1 MVAGISN
8 AAVTAQSA
16 NPITE
21 TLTNTTSSP
30 VNVTYIITPTAN
42 GCTGPAFTYT
52 LTVNP
57 TPTVTS
63 AASASICNS
72 TAQNYTITSVVS
84 GTTYSW
90 SRAVVAGISNAAVT
104 AQSANP
110 ITETLTNTTSSP
122 VNVTYIITPT
132 ANGCTGPAFTY
143 TVSVKPTPTVTS
155 AVSASICNSTAQNYT
170 ISSNVIGA
178 TFSWSRAVVAGISN
192 AAVTAQRLILLQRH

>member
-8 AAVTAQSA
+8 AAATAQSA

-30 VNVTYIITPTAN
+30 VNVVYIITPTAN
-42 GCTGPAFTYT
+42 GCAGPAFTYT

-72 TAQNYTITSVVS
+72 TAQNYTITSAVS

-90 SRAVVAGISNAAVT
+90 SRALVAGISNAAVT

-122 VNVTYIITPT
+122 VIVTYIITPT
-132 ANGCTGPAFTY
+132 ANGCAGPAFTY
-143 TVSVKPTPTVTS
+143 TLTVNPTPPLPV
-155 AVSASICNSTAQNYT
+155 QH
-170 ISSNVIGA
+170 
-178 TFSWSRAVVAGISN
+178 
-192 AAVTAQRLILLQRH
+192 QKHL

>member
-21 TLTNTTSSP
+21 ALTNTTSSP

-57 TPTVTS
+57 TPTINSATS
-63 AASASICNS
+63 ATICNK
-72 TAQNYTITSVVS
+72 TAQNYSLTSNVS

-90 SRAVVAGISNAAVT
+90 SRIAVGGISNATVT
-104 AQSANP
+104 AQSTNF
-110 ITETLTNTTSSP
+110 ITEILNNTT
-122 VNVTYIITPT
+122 
-132 ANGCTGPAFTY
+132 
-143 TVSVKPTPTVTS
+143 
-155 AVSASICNSTAQNYT
+155 QM
-170 ISSNVIGA
+170 
-178 TFSWSRAVVAGISN
+178 
-192 AAVTAQRLILLQRH
+192 LLSHT